1 MDARQMVRGLVEGVL
16 EYDGCLDGKL
26 DFLRNYCGIDV
37 DTDDLNPVKPN
48 PTVEVRMFLK
58 INMDELHEDAEDA
71 IQSVLDDADFVSGI
85 SCYVSEVKI
94 VEGEPADLFRAAP
107 HRWEVNSED
116 DSEVSNEQVMEH
128 IMSLISPPAP

>member
-26 DFLRNYCGIDV
+26 DFLRDCGINV
-37 DTDDLNPVKPN
+37 DLDDLNPVKPN

-58 INMDELHEDAEDA
+58 IDMGNLEEDAEDA
-71 IQSVLDDADFVSGI
+71 IQSVLDDADFVSGN

-94 VEGEPADLFRAAP
+94 VEGEPADLYRAAP
-107 HRWEVNSED
+107 HRWEVEVVDN
-116 DSEVSNEQVMEH
+116 SEVSNDQVVEH
-128 IMSLISPPAP
+128 IMNLISPPAP

>member
-16 EYDGCLDGKL
+16 EYEGCLDGKL
-26 DFLRNYCGIDV
+26 EFLRDCGIDV
-37 DTDDLNPVKPN
+37 DLDDLNPVKPN

-58 INMDELHEDAEDA
+58 IDMDNLEEDAEEA
-71 IQSVLDDADFVSGI
+71 IQNALDDASFVRGN

-94 VEGEPADLFRAAP
+94 VEGEPDELYRAAP
-107 HRWEVNSED
+107 HRWEVKVDN
-116 DSEVSNEQVMEH
+116 EVSNEQVVEH